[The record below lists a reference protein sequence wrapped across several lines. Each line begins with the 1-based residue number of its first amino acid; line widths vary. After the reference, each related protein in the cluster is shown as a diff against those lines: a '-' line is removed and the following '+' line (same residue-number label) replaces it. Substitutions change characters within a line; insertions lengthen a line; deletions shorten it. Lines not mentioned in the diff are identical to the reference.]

1 MILSADGLELKT
13 KKQLIEILRT
23 EIKFDTDTDTGTI
36 LKAPLYAIYLVYKFF
51 GSLLPK
57 HLSK

>member
-23 EIKFDTDTDTGTI
+23 EIKFDTDTGTI

-51 GSLLPK
+51 GSVLPK